1 MEWLNST
8 SQSLFRTYIPYIR
21 KLPGDRA
28 LSQND
33 LLIHHFR
40 LYFKDGLEVYYA
52 PVGHVR
58 KKAKIV
64 LIGVTPGWSQT
75 ELSYRMAR
83 SLIERWKNHGRVL
96 SEIKRQIAFAG
107 SMRKNLLTML
117 NELRL
122 PDCLEIKTSEVLFD
136 EKINLLHSTSA
147 LRYPIFYRGNN
158 YTGHAPKILTPALH
172 RMMIEK
178 ILGQE
183 LRQVPA
189 ALIIPL
195 GNASSS
201 AVEYL
206 AENGMVDKK
215 RCLFGFPHPS
225 GANAHRVKEFTNR
238 KKNLRKKLHRWFEAN
253 S

>member
-52 PVGHVR
+52 PLGHVR
-58 KKAKIV
+58 RKARIV
-64 LIGVTPGWSQT
+64 LIGVTPGWSQM

-83 SLIERWKNHGRVL
+83 SLIERWRDHGRIL

-107 SMRKNLLTML
+107 SMRRNLLRML
-117 NELRL
+117 DELRL
-122 PDCLEIKTSEVLFD
+122 PECLSVESSEVIFE
-136 EKINLLHSTSA
+136 EKPNLIHATSA
-147 LRYPIFYRGNN
+147 LRYPIFYRGKN
-158 YTGHAPKILTPALH
+158 YSGHTPKILSREIHL
-172 RMMIEK
+172 MMVEK
-178 ILGQE
+178 LLSQE
-183 LRQVPA
+183 LRQVST

-195 GNASSS
+195 GDASSK
-201 AVEYL
+201 ALEYL
-206 AENGMVDKK
+206 VECGVVDRR

-225 GANAHRVKEFTNR
+225 GANAHRVKEFANR
-238 KKNLRKKLHRWFEAN
+238 KTGLRKKLKSWFEAN